1 MEKLRKYIRREI
13 QSLHEQKSY
22 PVPLE
27 LMDVMKDVLQ
37 MRPLKR
43 YINNIKAVNS
53 IPPSYKIFL
62 HNGLDFDII
71 YLGDQENNFK
81 VRIAG
86 KEYDLLAREE
96 KPLAIGALNRLLTT
110 PLPPNFGKTNPE
122 DAETDDTGGGG
133 GATGGGGGATTF
145 PGDEPADDTEEPADE
160 EPADTEPESDM
171 I

>member
-1 MEKLRKYIRREI
+1 MDKLRKYIRKEI

-62 HNGLDFDII
+62 HNGQDFDLYIEDRSII
-71 YLGDQENNFK
+71 AKIGPKSYYLMDMEENAEA
-81 VRIAG
+81 I
-86 KEYDLLAREE
+86 KE
-96 KPLAIGALNRLLTT
+96 LNRLLTQ
-110 PLPPNFGKTNPE
+110 PIPSSGE
-122 DAETDDTGGGG
+122 EDTGDQAGATSADAG
-133 GATGGGGGATTF
+133 GADTEM
-145 PGDEPADDTEEPADE
+145 EPPAEEPAEE
-160 EPADTEPESDM
+160 EPEA
-171 I
+171 